1 MTIRR
6 AIDEARALLDEVIS
20 HHYGLKDIAYDVAE
34 PKEEQYG
41 DLYSNLAFQLSK
53 LLRKSP
59 SAIAEEV
66 CSACTKIIAKY
77 RMIREVEP
85 HSAGYIN
92 FRLDMHELA
101 RITLEEVKSKGKAY
115 GSRDIGKGKR
125 VLIEHT
131 SVNPNKALHIGH
143 VRNLVLGDTIYRILR
158 FTNHNVVVLN
168 YVDDSGLQVADIVV
182 GFKFLNFPQNG
193 SKKFDH
199 YCGDDVYVKVNE
211 MYEHDR
217 SLLERRR
224 EVLKAM
230 EDYNSDIARFAREVT
245 SRVLDEQLKTCWRLN
260 ARYDCLNFES
270 QIIASRLWDRA
281 LSILRASGIVK
292 MDDNPSSKYYG
303 CLVVKAGVEGEEKVL
318 VRSDGT
324 ATYIAKDIPYAMW
337 KLGILEDP
345 FKYVKYTEQPDGT
358 VLWATSLD
366 HDGSSLHING
376 ADIAITVIDVRQS
389 RLQRII
395 TKILSMLGSD
405 DGRYRH
411 LPYEVVAL
419 SSSTARLFNIEIGDR
434 RFAHMKGREGIY
446 INADDMLDRLHTK
459 AYEEVKVRNPEA
471 DEQWLHRTAESIA
484 VAAMRYSMLK
494 QDLDKII
501 TFDIEDALNLQ
512 GESGQYIQYAYA
524 RASRILEKA
533 SSIVVRARKEEGEGK
548 EGVRVGVGEGEGVGE
563 GADIDIDTS
572 STHLLGKDEMVLVKA
587 IARFDL
593 MVEDTVKS
601 LNPKTLAR
609 YCYSL
614 AMIFNEFYEKVPV
627 LHEQDTNLVK
637 ARLSLVKAFMYTMS
651 NCMSLLGIDALERM

>member
-1 MTIRR
+1 MIRELSRMTIRR
-6 AIDEARALLDEVIS
+6 AIDEARALLDEAIS
-20 HHYGLKDIAYDVAE
+20 HNYGLKDIAYDVAE

-53 LLRKSP
+53 VLRKSP
-59 SAIAEEV
+59 SMIAEEV
-66 CSACTKIIAKY
+66 CSICRDIMPKY
-77 RMIREVEP
+77 RMIKEIEP
-85 HSAGYIN
+85 HRAGYIN
-92 FRLDMHELA
+92 FRLDMHELT

-115 GSRDIGKGKR
+115 GSIDIGKGRR
-125 VLIEHT
+125 VLVEHT

-143 VRNLVLGDTIYRILR
+143 VRNLVLGDTIYRLLR
-158 FTNHNVVVLN
+158 FTNHNVIVLN
-168 YVDDSGLQVADIVV
+168 YIDDSGLQVADIVV
-182 GFKFLNFPQNG
+182 GFRFLNFPIES

-211 MYEHDR
+211 MYEHDP

-230 EDYNSDIARFAREVT
+230 EDYNSDIARFARDIT
-245 SRVLDEQLKTCWRLN
+245 SRVLNEQLRTCWRLD

-281 LSILRASGIVK
+281 LSLLKASDIVRV
-292 MDDNPSSKYYG
+292 DDDPSSKYHG
-303 CLVVKAGVEGEEKVL
+303 CLVVKAGIEGEEKVL

-345 FKYVKYTEQPDGT
+345 FKYVRYAEQPDGT
-358 VLWATSLD
+358 VLWATSL
-366 HDGSSLHING
+366 HDGGASLHVNG
-376 ADIAITVIDVRQS
+376 ADMAITVIDVRQS
-389 RLQRII
+389 RLQNII
-395 TKILSMLGSD
+395 MKILSMFSND
-405 DGRYRH
+405 NGRYRH
-411 LPYEVVAL
+411 LAYEVVAL

-446 INADDMLDRLHTK
+446 INADDMLDRLHSK
-459 AYEEVKVRNPEA
+459 AYEEVKARNPEA

-484 VAAMRYSMLK
+484 IAAMRYSMLK

-501 TFDIEDALNLQ
+501 TFDLEDALNLQ

-524 RASRILEKA
+524 RASRILERA
-533 SSIVVRARKEEGEGK
+533 SSLVAVVVGGE
-548 EGVRVGVGEGEGVGE
+548 V
-563 GADIDIDTS
+563 DIDTS
-572 STHLLGKDEMVLVKA
+572 STHLLCREEMALIRA

-593 MVEDTVKS
+593 IVEDTAKS
-601 LNPKTLAR
+601 LSPKTIAR

-637 ARLSLVKAFMYTMS
+637 ARLSLVKAFTITMS
-651 NCMSLLGIDALERM
+651 NCMSLLGIDVLERM